1 MQYSSKNIP
10 IPSKDDYKIQLISK
24 AELLLK
30 HMRWR
35 VLAFLGKL
43 QKDEAKEYG
52 FWSRNCPPEVNK
64 LKNFENDIQLIIKKY
79 IL

>member
-1 MQYSSKNIP
+1 MQYSRKNIP

-35 VLAFLGKL
+35 VLAFLEKL
-43 QKDEAKEYG
+43 QKDEAEEYG
-52 FWSRNCPPEVNK
+52 F
-64 LKNFENDIQLIIKKY
+64 
-79 IL
+79 